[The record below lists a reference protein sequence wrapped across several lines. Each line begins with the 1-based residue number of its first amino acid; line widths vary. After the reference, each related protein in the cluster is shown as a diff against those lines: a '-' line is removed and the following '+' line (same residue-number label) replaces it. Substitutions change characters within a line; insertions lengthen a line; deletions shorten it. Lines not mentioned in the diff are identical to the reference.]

1 DAGHR
6 IVIEEFL
13 QGEEASFIVMSDG
26 ENILPL
32 ASSQDH
38 KARDD
43 GDKGPNT
50 GGMGA
55 YSPAPVITR
64 EIHDRIMNDVIVP
77 TVQGMAAEGR
87 KYTGFLYAGVMI
99 AQDGTPNVLEFNCRF
114 GDPETQPILLRLK
127 SDLVEL
133 CDAAIDGKLES
144 KQAIWDE
151 RAALG
156 VVLASRGYPESA
168 SKGDVISGLDS
179 VFPEHVKVFHAG
191 TRQENNEV
199 VTAAGRVLCVTALGK
214 NVTEAQRSA
223 YTAISMINWDGMY
236 YRTDIGHR
244 AIAHET
250 GTP

>member
-1 DAGHR
+1 
-6 IVIEEFL
+6 
-13 QGEEASFIVMSDG
+13 
-26 ENILPL
+26 

-114 GDPETQPILLRLK
+114 GDPETQPILLRLT
-127 SDLVEL
+127 SDLSLL
-133 CDAAIDGKLES
+133 CE
-144 KQAIWDE
+144 
-151 RAALG
+151 AAL
-156 VVLASRGYPESA
+156 
-168 SKGDVISGLDS
+168 
-179 VFPEHVKVFHAG
+179 
-191 TRQENNEV
+191 
-199 VTAAGRVLCVTALGK
+199 AGRLH
-214 NVTEAQRSA
+214 NV
-223 YTAISMINWDGMY
+223 
-236 YRTDIGHR
+236 
-244 AIAHET
+244 
-250 GTP
+250 